1 MIHRLHELGRHFVEL
16 QDFADELEVR
26 RDFPFFLEL
35 VIEEALRFLAVPI
48 QHDFDEDLEVALNL
62 EELVNEHND
71 ACADEEE
78 GAAP

>member
-1 MIHRLHELGRHFVEL
+1 MSLAVTTLNCMISPMSSKFGGT
-16 QDFADELEVR
+16 
-26 RDFPFFLEL
+26 FPFFLEL
-35 VIEEALRFLAVPI
+35 AIEEALRFLAVPI
-48 QHDFDEDLEVALNL
+48 QHDFDEDLEAALNL